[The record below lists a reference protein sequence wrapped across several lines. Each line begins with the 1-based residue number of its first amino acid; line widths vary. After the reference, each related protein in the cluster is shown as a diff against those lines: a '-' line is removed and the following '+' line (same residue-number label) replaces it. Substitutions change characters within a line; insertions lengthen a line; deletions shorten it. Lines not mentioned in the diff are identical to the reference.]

1 MKRTKSFSTPN
12 PLYLIAIPIGNLK
25 EMTPRALEVLADVD
39 LVAAEDTRN
48 AGSLLAKYNI
58 KKEYFSLREHNET
71 VAANHIVSLIKE
83 GKKVAYMSDAG
94 YPCISDPGK
103 ILVKKARE
111 NDIPV
116 STISGACAFLNGLAA
131 SSIDSNRFYFHGF
144 LPSNSSQAKK
154 ELEELKS
161 KKETII
167 FHESP
172 HRIDKTLKLM
182 HEILGNRLATIA
194 RELTKLNEEF
204 IEGRLEELTYI
215 DKDTLIGEMVII
227 VEGNNK
233 IEKGASDE
241 QILNTY
247 DQYVQTGLSSKEAIK
262 RISSELDVKKNY
274 VYDLVIKNKND

>member
-1 MKRTKSFSTPN
+1 MKRNKSFANNAN

-25 EMTPRALEVLADVD
+25 EMTPRAIEVLNMVD

-48 AGSLLAKYNI
+48 ASSLLSKFNI

-71 VAANHIVSLIKE
+71 AAANHIVELIKE

-103 ILVKKARE
+103 ILVQKARE

-116 STISGACAFLNGLAA
+116 STISGSCAFLNGLAA
-131 SSIDSNRFYFHGF
+131 SSILSNRFYFHGF
-144 LPSNSSQAKK
+144 LPSNPTQAIK
-154 ELEELKS
+154 ELETLKN
-161 KKETII
+161 KEETII

-172 HRIDKTLKLM
+172 HRIEKTVKSM
-182 HEILGNRLATIA
+182 YKVLGNRFVTIA

-204 IEGRLEELTYI
+204 IEGTLEELTHL
-215 DKDTLIGEMVII
+215 DFDTLIGEMVII

-233 IEKGASDE
+233 IECEITDEDIILKYNYFIEKGMK
-241 QILNTY
+241 
-247 DQYVQTGLSSKEAIK
+247 SKDAIK
-262 RISSELDVKKNY
+262 VVCDELNVKKNY
-274 VYDLVIKNKND
+274 VYDLVIQNKK

>member
-1 MKRTKSFSTPN
+1 MKRTKSFSTAN

-25 EMTPRALEVLADVD
+25 EMTPRALEILADVD

-48 AGSLLAKYNI
+48 AGSLLAKYGI

-111 NDIPV
+111 NEIPV

-131 SSIDSNRFYFHGF
+131 SSIDSNKFYFHGF
-144 LPSNSSQAKK
+144 LPSNTSQAKK
-154 ELEELKS
+154 ELEEIKD

-182 HEILGNRLATIA
+182 YEVLGNRFATIA
-194 RELTKLNEEF
+194 RELTKMNEEF
-204 IEGRLEELTYI
+204 IEGNLEELTYI
-215 DKDTLIGEMVII
+215 DKDSLIGEMVII
-227 VEGNNK
+227 IEGNNEV
-233 IEKGASDE
+233 IKGATDE
-241 QILNTY
+241 QILNRY
-247 DQYVQTGLSSKEAIK
+247 DQLVQTGVTAKEAIK
-262 RISSELDVKKNY
+262 QTSIELSVKKNY
-274 VYDLVIKNKND
+274 VYDLVIKNKKD

>member
-1 MKRTKSFSTPN
+1 MKRTKSFSTAN

-25 EMTPRALEVLADVD
+25 EMTPRALEILADVD

-48 AGSLLAKYNI
+48 AGSLLAKYGI

-71 VAANHIVSLIKE
+71 VAANHIVSLIKV

-144 LPSNSSQAKK
+144 LPSNTSQAKK
-154 ELEELKS
+154 ELEEIKD

-182 HEILGNRLATIA
+182 YEVLGNRFATIA
-194 RELTKLNEEF
+194 RELTKMNEEF
-204 IEGRLEELTYI
+204 IEGNLEELTYI
-215 DKDTLIGEMVII
+215 DKDSLIGEMVII
-227 VEGNNK
+227 VEGNNEV
-233 IEKGASDE
+233 IKGATDE
-241 QILNTY
+241 QILNRY
-247 DQYVQTGLSSKEAIK
+247 DQLVQTGVTTKEAIK
-262 RISSELDVKKNY
+262 QTSIELSVKKNY
-274 VYDLVIKNKND
+274 VYDLVIKNKKD